1 MPRFL
6 RYVWATITFALTLI
20 GILALPTTLEAIG
33 DTAPPSWLNQTNLLW
48 TFAASA
54 MTYIA
59 WMDVRPFFDKARKQK
74 RYREAMNRPD
84 GWSLS
89 FAAGTGFQ
97 FIHGPFNDLGPHYHT
112 VLVQGIRIHNL
123 SADRSRVVDLRLGF
137 PGLSNDGALVE
148 LAPKR
153 NQTDGRFQFPLDI
166 GPDGNISGDVEFEVP
181 PEVRDR
187 ITQAYVY
194 TVDKLKINF
203 VIFDHVSG
211 KSKTVKLAEEYD
223 AYKGHL
229 RVTVVDS

>member
-1 MPRFL
+1 M
-6 RYVWATITFALTLI
+6 
-20 GILALPTTLEAIG
+20 
-33 DTAPPSWLNQTNLLW
+33 
-48 TFAASA
+48 
-54 MTYIA
+54 
-59 WMDVRPFFDKARKQK
+59 
-74 RYREAMNRPD
+74 
-84 GWSLS
+84 
-89 FAAGTGFQ
+89 
-97 FIHGPFNDLGPHYHT
+97 
-112 VLVQGIRIHNL
+112 
-123 SADRSRVVDLRLGF
+123 RLGF
-137 PGLSNDGALVE
+137 PRLSNDGALVE